1 MSSIL
6 EVNERGA
13 YAVIE
18 PGVTFRDLSEYCL
31 EHKRSVW
38 PNVPSIGWGSV
49 IGNVCPRLSIL
60 CPSSH
65 IPPLTPA
72 SRDVG
77 DVDTPRLS
85 IEV

>member
-31 EHKRSVW
+31 ENKRSVW

-49 IGNVCPRLSIL
+49 IGNVCVAMQCQPLSLSRSFGPPIL
-60 CPSSH
+60 VLA
-65 IPPLTPA
+65 LTF
-72 SRDVG
+72 RFWLFI
-77 DVDTPRLS
+77 R
-85 IEV
+85 